1 MLRIR
6 GWPGLCKTLPNN
18 PEQLMLMMRSWLGVW
33 KIGSKHTGANDADDA
48 WPAWSVK
55 TLRTNIWEQTMLMM
69 RWLAW
74 SMKTLQQAW
83 ST

>member
-1 MLRIR
+1 MLRMR
-6 GWPGLCKTLPNN
+6 GWPGLFKTFPNN
-18 PEQLMLMMRSWLGVW
+18 PEQLMLMMRGWLGFG
-33 KIGSKHTGANDADDA
+33 KLAAK
-48 WPAWSVK
+48 PLEQKMLMMRAWSVK